1 MSVREEVP
9 HLRGADVIELLE
21 ATEKAIAAR
30 TCEELAECVLA
41 TIGKI
46 TQSSATILYVVD
58 SRLCIPHFFH
68 QGLSPE
74 VAEAV
79 EKLCAE
85 QLLHVSEQA
94 AGQPV
99 SITDPNSTM
108 PSISLLLYPL
118 RSNNSCLGLLGHA
131 SASTSPILPSQI
143 VDKFLHLLAHALSA
157 LAERIKAERQLLH
170 LNTYLTVS
178 SMLAKAMD
186 LLELLE
192 IALYSCMEVASAGDA
207 SILLLD
213 DAKVNFYFY
222 QVGGLAK
229 PVLMGAT
236 FPADKGLAGHVLK
249 TQQSEV
255 INDVQNDPR
264 FYGKIDSDSGF
275 TTQNMIVIPL
285 TAGEERIGVL
295 EVLNKADGGLF
306 TEEEHLLLLSIAE
319 EIAFAIRNARV
330 FDYVVNTYC
339 RQRQGQQSCKGCQR
353 PLGSWTPCVKY
364 RENTL

>member
-1 MSVREEVP
+1 MSVGEKIHP
-9 HLRGADVIELLE
+9 LRAEDVIELLE
-21 ATEKAIAAR
+21 STAKAIAAR
-30 TCEELAECVLA
+30 TCEELAACILTTTA
-41 TIGKI
+41 KI

-58 SRLCIPHFFH
+58 SRLCIPHFFQ

-74 VAEAV
+74 DAKAV

-85 QLLHVSEQA
+85 QLMHLAEQA
-94 AGQPV
+94 AWHPV
-99 SITDPNSTM
+99 FLTDPHSTK
-108 PSISLLLYPL
+108 PSISLLLHPL
-118 RSNNSCLGLLGHA
+118 RANNSCLGLLGHA
-131 SASTSPILPSQI
+131 LPSTPPFIPSQV
-143 VDKFLHLLAHALSA
+143 VDTFLHLLAHTLGA
-157 LAERIKAERQLLH
+157 LAERIKAERQLIH

-192 IALYSCMEVASAGDA
+192 IALYSCMEVASASDA

-213 DAKVNFYFY
+213 DEKEKFYFY
-222 QVGGLAK
+222 QVGGAAK
-229 PVLMGAT
+229 PVLLGAT
-236 FPADKGLAGHVLK
+236 FPADKGLAGHILK
-249 TQQSEV
+249 TQNSEV
-255 INDVQNDPR
+255 INDVQNDLR

-275 TTQNMIVIPL
+275 TTRNMIVLPL

-295 EVLNKADGGLF
+295 EVLNKADGELF

-339 RQRQGQQSCKGCQR
+339 KQRQGQQSCKGCKR

-364 RENTL
+364 RQNTL